1 MSWPAPYPPPP
12 RRSRS
17 RSPARGMAYNGAR
30 PPFPEQYPP
39 PDFDPYYERERSY
52 VPGAAPYDR
61 PPYEYGGR
69 RRSRSPGGDESRK
82 RRRSASPYDRDR
94 YEPRPRYADDYDTHS
109 RSYDYRRRGYG
120 GGRRPM
126 DPRTADYPVSLRQY
140 AEWFRY
146 TYPDDAAEE
155 DRLDKEAEA
164 EAGDG
169 SKPRNGL
176 RTLWEKYKKEFAQNQ
191 LQIMFDHHKKS
202 PWFAEKYDPAPEF
215 EQMRQRLRKEGWK
228 GRLAAFLDDLDAGEY
243 DPETKEPEPTS
254 PTTKE
259 SVNGD
264 AESKAK
270 PEANGEEDSQFPM
283 DTEEDAGEDAN
294 RNNANGQSD
303 AGKRPDQRDELE
315 VPIEGNQVMIRT
327 IPPDI
332 GRTKLEENICHLHG
346 YHYLA
351 LGDPLQKR
359 NFYRAGWIRFTEDAD
374 MSTIM
379 NELIDKKIDGFK
391 LHVTHNQRPF
401 TGKIRYAPE
410 VASRPARLAKD
421 LASARHLASLLED
434 QAATLRALKVKKPQP
449 PKPEGAP
456 AEGDEPLPEPEYDEE
471 EEEPR
476 ERGTDAVER
485 RIETIMQNLQ
495 EQGLVDS
502 SNEKAYEEKKVVVS
516 LDLFIA
522 YLRAAFNTCFY
533 CCVVTDHVEELQ
545 RKCVKHERK
554 PLSAALVEELKAEE
568 AEKEAQA
575 KKAAQGGDE
584 AMDVKEEGGQQ
595 EGEEKKEEG
604 EGEKKREKRKD
615 GGRDWKRNDE
625 RWLEWHDSKFALLV
639 SRDEVDP
646 REYGGK
652 NYDEEL
658 SKTVEPYIKRE
669 EEHKFRC
676 KSCQKLFKAASF
688 VEKHV
693 ANKHPDLLKPLE
705 ELTYFNNFALDPHRI
720 QPFSHPP
727 PVSGN
732 APPPQA
738 FGLPATAQYAQ
749 QPDYTRGGYPDTY
762 GAPPPMYMNGRGGYD
777 MPPYMGGAP
786 GFGAFPPGPPGG
798 GRRLAER
805 VGGYAEPSMGLPPP
819 GPGLPAK
826 PMHLLEG
833 PLMAGN
839 VPMNGGMGG
848 GRRGGRGGGPLGPP
862 PPPPP
867 DAKEDPR
874 AARGARVSY
883 HDMDEVAEG
892 DIQLQY

>member
-1 MSWPAPYPPPP
+1 MSWAASYPPPP
-12 RRSRS
+12 RRTSRS
-17 RSPARGMAYNGAR
+17 RSPMRGMAYGGR
-30 PPFPEQYPP
+30 PPLPDQYPA
-39 PDFDPYYERERSY
+39 PDFDPYHDRERPY
-52 VPGAAPYDR
+52 APGMHER
-61 PPYEYGGR
+61 PPYDHGGR
-69 RRSRSPGGDESRK
+69 RRSRSPLGDESRK

-109 RSYDYRRRGYG
+109 RSYDYGRRSY

-146 TYPDDAAEE
+146 TYPDEAAEE
-155 DRLDKEAEA
+155 DRLDKEAEV

-228 GRLAAFLDDLDAGEY
+228 GRVSAFLDDLEAGKY
-243 DPETKEPEPTS
+243 DPEAKEPEPTS
-254 PTTKE
+254 ATKDA
-259 SVNGD
+259 VNGD
-264 AESKAK
+264 SDSKPK
-270 PEANGEEDSQFPM
+270 PEAGGDEDSQFPM
-283 DTEEDAGEDAN
+283 DTEEDAGDADAS
-294 RNNANGQSD
+294 RNNANGQAD
-303 AGKRPDQRDELE
+303 GEKRADHRDDELA
-315 VPIEGNQVMIRT
+315 VPVEGNQVMIRT

-332 GRTKLEENICHLHG
+332 GRVKLEEAICHLPG

-359 NFYRAGWIRFTEDAD
+359 NFYRAGWIRFTEEAD
-374 MSTIM
+374 MSATM

-401 TGKIRYAPE
+401 IGKIRYAPE

-421 LASARHLASLLED
+421 LASARHLASILED
-434 QAATLRALKVKKPQP
+434 QAASLRQSKVKKPQP

-456 AEGDEPLPEPEYDEE
+456 AEGDEPPPEPEYDEE
-471 EEEPR
+471 EEDPR

-485 RIETIMQNLQ
+485 RIDTVMQNLQ

-554 PLSAALVEELKAEE
+554 PLSAAL
-568 AEKEAQA
+568 
-575 KKAAQGGDE
+575 GGDE
-584 AMDVKEEGGQQ
+584 AMDVKEEGAQDQ
-595 EGEEKKEEG
+595 EEGKKEED
-604 EGEKKREKRKD
+604 GEKKKDRRRD

-625 RWLEWHDSKFALLV
+625 RWLEWHDSKLALLV

-646 REYGGK
+646 RDYGGK

-658 SKTVEPYIKRE
+658 AKTVEPYIKRE

-676 KSCQKLFKAASF
+676 KSCQKLFKAATF

-693 ANKHPDLLKPLE
+693 ANKHPDLLKALDD
-705 ELTYFNNFALDPHRI
+705 LTYFNNFALDPHRI

-727 PVSGN
+727 PVVGN

-738 FGLPATAQYAQ
+738 YGLQASAQYAQ
-749 QPDYTRGGYPDTY
+749 QPDFGRGGGFPDAY
-762 GAPPPMYMNGRGGYD
+762 GAAPPMNMNGRGAYD
-777 MPPYMGGAP
+777 MPPYMGTAP
-786 GFGAFPPGPPGG
+786 GYGGFPPGYGGFPPGPPMAGG

-805 VGGYAEPSMGLPPP
+805 MGGYAEPPMGLPPP
-819 GPGLPAK
+819 GAGLPAK

-839 VPMNGGMGG
+839 GMMGG
-848 GRRGGRGGGPLGPP
+848 GPSAGGGGGGGRWGGRGGGPVGPP

>member
-1 MSWPAPYPPPP
+1 MSWPASYPPPP
-12 RRSRS
+12 RHSRS
-17 RSPARGMAYNGAR
+17 RSPARSVPYGAR
-30 PPFPEQYPP
+30 PPYPDQYPP
-39 PDFDPYYERERSY
+39 PDLDPYVERDRAY
-52 VPGAAPYDR
+52 VGGGIYDR
-61 PPYEYGGR
+61 PYDYGR
-69 RRSRSPGGDESRK
+69 RRSRSPPGDDSRK

-94 YEPRPRYADDYDTHS
+94 YEPRPRYADDYDAHS
-109 RSYDYRRRGYG
+109 RSYDYGSRRGGYG
-120 GGRRPM
+120 RGRALQ

-140 AEWFRY
+140 AEWFRA
-146 TYPDDAAEE
+146 TYPEEAIEE
-155 DRLDKEAEA
+155 DRKDKDAEIA
-164 EAGDG
+164 AGDG

-176 RTLWEKYKKEFAQNQ
+176 KTLWEKYKKEFAQNQ
-191 LQIMFDHHKKS
+191 LQIMFDHHQKS
-202 PWFAEKYDPAPEF
+202 PWFAEKYDPAPDF

-228 GRLAAFLDDLDAGEY
+228 GRLQAFLDDLDAGKY
-243 DPETKEPEPTS
+243 DPETKEAEPTS
-254 PTTKE
+254 PTTDA
-259 SVNGD
+259 VNGD
-264 AESKAK
+264 AEGKVK
-270 PEANGEEDSQFPM
+270 PEAGDDDMQFHM
-283 DTEEDAGEDAN
+283 DTEEDGGDADGN
-294 RNNANGQSD
+294 RTSVNGQANGKGPAQ
-303 AGKRPDQRDELE
+303 PDELA
-315 VPIEGNQVMIRT
+315 VPVEGNQVMIRT

-332 GRTKLEENICHLHG
+332 GRTKLEEAVCHLNG

-359 NFYRAGWIRFTEDAD
+359 NFYRAGWIRFHDYAD
-374 MSTIM
+374 MSAIM
-379 NELIDKKIDGFK
+379 NELMDKKIDGFK

-421 LASARHLASLLED
+421 LASARLLASMLED
-434 QAATLRALKVKKPQP
+434 QAAALRQLKVKKPQP
-449 PKPEGAP
+449 PKPEGSTAG
-456 AEGDEPLPEPEYDEE
+456 EDEPMPEPEYDEE
-471 EEEPR
+471 DEEPR

-485 RIETIMQNLQ
+485 RIDAVMQTLQ

-522 YLRAAFNTCFY
+522 YLRAAFHTCFY

-554 PLSAALVEELKAEE
+554 PLSAALLEELKAEE

-575 KKAAQGGDE
+575 KKEQGGGDE
-584 AMDVKEEGGQQ
+584 AMDVKEEGGE
-595 EGEEKKEEG
+595 EGKKEEDA
-604 EGEKKREKRKD
+604 EKMKERKD
-615 GGRDWKRNDE
+615 RRKEGGRDWKRNDE

-639 SRDEVDP
+639 NRDEVDP
-646 REYGGK
+646 RDYGGK

-658 SKTVEPYIKRE
+658 SKAVEPYIKRE

-676 KSCQKLFKAASF
+676 KSCQKLFKATTF
-688 VEKHV
+688 VEKHI
-693 ANKHPDLLKPLE
+693 ANKHPDLIKGLE
-705 ELTYFNNFALDPHRI
+705 DLPYFNNFALDPHRI
-720 QPFSHPP
+720 QPFNHPP
-727 PVSGN
+727 PSVGN
-732 APPPQA
+732 QAPPPQA
-738 FGLPATAQYAQ
+738 YGLQASAQYAQ
-749 QPDYTRGGYPDTY
+749 PDYDRNRYPDPY
-762 GAPPPMYMNGRGGYD
+762 GPPPPMYMNGRGGYD
-777 MPPYMGGAP
+777 MPYMGG
-786 GFGAFPPGPPGG
+786 GGGGYGGYPPGPPIAAGG

-805 VGGYAEPSMGLPPP
+805 MGGYAEPPMGLPPP
-819 GPGLPAK
+819 GAGLPAK

-839 VPMNGGMGG
+839 GPMMGAG
-848 GRRGGRGGGPLGPP
+848 ARRGRGGGSMSGPP